1 LNRTGAP
8 RKGSQNDAHRKT
20 KDAGTG
26 GEMTVRAPV
35 AGHAQAAGSA
45 KAGGAKAGGVK
56 AGKGDRARAHKIR
69 APGDVGQML
78 RGAYRQTVE
87 EAIPGD
93 LMDLL
98 NKLE

>member
-1 LNRTGAP
+1 MNRTGAP
-8 RKGSQNDAHRKT
+8 QKGSQNDAHRDT
-20 KDAGTG
+20 EDAGTE
-26 GEMTVRAPV
+26 GEVAVRMPV
-35 AGHAQAAGSA
+35 SGNARAAGP
-45 KAGGAKAGGVK
+45 GK
-56 AGKGDRARAHKIR
+56 AGKSPRAQGKKGG

-87 EAIPGD
+87 EAIPND

>member
-1 LNRTGAP
+1 MNRTGAP
-8 RKGSQNDAHRKT
+8 QQGFQNDAHREME
-20 KDAGTG
+20 DAGTD
-26 GEMTVRAPV
+26 GEVAVRTPV
-35 AGHAQAAGSA
+35 TGNAQPAGSA
-45 KAGGAKAGGVK
+45 NVGKA
-56 AGKGDRARAHKIR
+56 ARAKGKKNG

-87 EAIPGD
+87 EAIPND